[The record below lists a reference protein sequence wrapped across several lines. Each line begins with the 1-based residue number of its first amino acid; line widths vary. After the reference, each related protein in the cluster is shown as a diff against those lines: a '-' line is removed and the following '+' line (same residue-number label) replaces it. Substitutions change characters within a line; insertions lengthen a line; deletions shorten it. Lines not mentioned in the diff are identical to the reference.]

1 MSSSRREL
9 NKWLFRCDLNMVSW
23 GTNARRQKQC
33 PRGANNL
40 LNDSYGFTQNM
51 WMKDDH
57 QQDFI
62 NERHESFKRG
72 FALLSPKFYRT
83 ADTLTA
89 SLSRSFPDR
98 NALHDELCWV
108 LCCALSG
115 SVVFCSTQGTAEIF
129 NWFLPELSLS
139 QADETPL
146 LQFVLIHHVL
156 TPRPPQWSS
165 AFPSPVCQGL
175 CFIGRAHNWT

>member
-1 MSSSRREL
+1 MSYSRREL
-9 NKWLFRCDLNMVSW
+9 NKWLFRCNLIVVSW

-33 PRGANNL
+33 PGEANNL

-62 NERHESFKRG
+62 NERLESFKRG

-89 SLSRSFPDR
+89 SFNRSFPDR
-98 NALHDELCWV
+98 NALHDELCWI
-108 LCCALSG
+108 LCCALSRELG
-115 SVVFCSTQGTAEIF
+115 SVIFVAPRRQQKSSTDS
-129 NWFLPELSLS
+129 SLS
-139 QADETPL
+139 FLSHELMKPHSL
-146 LQFVLIHHVL
+146 NL
-156 TPRPPQWSS
+156 SS
-165 AFPSPVCQGL
+165 SIL
-175 CFIGRAHNWT
+175 Y

>member
-1 MSSSRREL
+1 
-9 NKWLFRCDLNMVSW
+9 MVLQMWFKCGVW

-33 PRGANNL
+33 PGGANNL
-40 LNDSYGFTQNM
+40 LNDSYSFTQNM

-62 NERHESFKRG
+62 NERHESFKRD

-89 SLSRSFPDR
+89 SLSWSFPDR

-108 LCCALSG
+108 FCCALAKEPG
-115 SVVFCSTQGTAEIF
+115 SVIFVAPRRQQKFSTDS
-129 NWFLPELSLS
+129 SLS
-139 QADETPL
+139 FLSHSWMECHSL
-146 LQFVLIHHVL
+146 NL
-156 TPRPPQWSS
+156 SS
-165 AFPSPVCQGL
+165 S
-175 CFIGRAHNWT
+175 TMY